1 MPQSGT
7 LHIIT
12 EMGKMTV
19 EQLEIC
25 VIPRGVK
32 FSVEITELSK
42 GWVCEIFKGHF
53 NIPDLGPIGA
63 NGLANPRDFKT
74 PVAFYE
80 RVKEK
85 YTVSEFNEKIFSKNI
100 DC

>member
-1 MPQSGT
+1 

-12 EMGKMTV
+12 ECGKLTV
-19 EQLEIC
+19 DQLEIC
-25 VIPRGVK
+25 VIPRGIR
-32 FSVEITELSK
+32 FSVEVTELCR
-42 GWVCEIFKGHF
+42 GWACEIFKGHF
-53 NIPDLGPIGA
+53 KIPDLGPIGA

-85 YTVSEFNEKIFSKNI
+85 YIVRR
-100 DC
+100 